1 MHITIIKYWIIYY
14 AKQHKITNYAL
25 NSLQLQFNLSIYIY
39 TQKKKT
45 LLHEERPLLVKKV
58 QRRYIFYSRGELG
71 YIKSVLLKLVCCN
84 ASPIFCYNKN

>member
-25 NSLQLQFNLSIYIY
+25 NSLQLQFNLSIHIYI
-39 TQKKKT
+39 QKKDT
-45 LLHEERPLLVKKV
+45 PTRGASIVKKV